1 MSTTFLRRDLPSLI
15 IAGLGFT
22 LIAQAFFDVEILN
35 QLRDWFGV
43 IPTVIYYISFGVG
56 TVYGITAEVNAW
68 KRNRTWQ
75 QSLVTFS
82 FFIMMAIMAV
92 VIVLYGGITAWREP
106 QFRWY
111 LLNIYQ
117 PQSQGMYAV
126 MFLFQCGALYRVLR
140 FRNWET
146 AVLIISGVGFI
157 LSQIP
162 LFTAYIPGMSSFGE
176 FIALYPSLGGTRPAN
191 ITGAVGGI
199 IVAFRTL
206 LGKEQGTLEI
216 GGS

>member
-1 MSTTFLRRDLPSLI
+1 MSQTFWRRDFPSII
-15 IAGLGFT
+15 IAFLGFT
-22 LIAQAFFDVEILN
+22 LIAQAFVDVKILN
-35 QLRDWFGV
+35 DLRDWFGV
-43 IPTVIYYISFGVG
+43 IPTVIYRISFGVG
-56 TVYGITAEVNAW
+56 TVYGVTAELNAW

-75 QSLVTFS
+75 QAIITGS
-82 FFIMMAIMAV
+82 FFLMMAIMIV
-92 VIVLYGGITAWREP
+92 VCVQYGGINAWRGQE
-106 QFRWY
+106 FRWY

-140 FRNWET
+140 FRNLET
-146 AVLIISGVGFI
+146 SVLIISGVGFI

-199 IVAFRTL
+199 IVALRTL
-206 LGKEQGTLEI
+206 LGKEQGTMEI
-216 GGS
+216 GGG

>member
-1 MSTTFLRRDLPSLI
+1 LV
-15 IAGLGFT
+15 
-22 LIAQAFFDVEILN
+22 AQAFFNIKELN
-35 QLRDWFGV
+35 DLRDWFGV

-56 TVYGITAEVNAW
+56 TVYGITAELNSW
-68 KRNRTWQ
+68 RRNRTWKQ
-75 QSLVTFS
+75 GIISGS
-82 FFIMMAIMAV
+82 FFAMILIMTV
-92 VIVLYGGITAWREP
+92 VSVLYGGLESWRQPE
-106 QFRWY
+106 FRWY

-140 FRNWET
+140 FRNLET

-162 LFTAYIPGMSSFGE
+162 LFTAFIPGMSEFGE

-199 IVAFRTL
+199 IVALRTL
-206 LGKEQGTLEI
+206 IGKEQGTMVV
-216 GGS
+216 GGG